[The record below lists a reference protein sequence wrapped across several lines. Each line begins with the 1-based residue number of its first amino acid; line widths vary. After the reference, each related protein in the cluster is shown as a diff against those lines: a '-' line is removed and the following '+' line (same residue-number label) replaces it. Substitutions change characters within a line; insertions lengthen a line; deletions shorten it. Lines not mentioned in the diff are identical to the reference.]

1 MMAQHRENGKPK
13 NAKVESSIAQKHQEA
28 QDEYDEVARLCVF
41 RQLDFFRKGL
51 KAVEPFIRNVAERH
65 HIDRQL
71 SGVCDRGSQEG
82 EPMSGYENDN
92 DGELSFD
99 YKQKDLMMMAPHQIQ
114 WSFSLLTSSDYVLT
128 LDDANFSQAA
138 SDHNF
143 LVIQVYAPCE
153 KMHRLMCE
161 LCVKLASEYEKAAS
175 LLSTYEPPIVLGKI
189 DASAEENKQVVDQF
203 QVTGYPTIVILQ
215 NGGRDIHDY
224 TGPRDADG
232 IVRTLKRL
240 IGPPSTEIKTAT
252 DAISIASVGIF
263 PIFSGEE
270 FRNFTVIANELQWES
285 WDYDVFHTMDA
296 SLVPRGQ
303 STTTTTLRLLKPY
316 VERFVDSQNF
326 QVLAMK
332 NFIVE
337 ASIPLVTNLNDNIT
351 SDKINQWV
359 SQLSDEKATLFVDF
373 DDEHFNAFK
382 CKCYEVGALY
392 KCKGLRFFLADARAN
407 EDELKCSGLRFDQ
420 VPLIIIHSN
429 DGPTYMKSNL
439 KPDDISPWLN
449 EYKDGNLKPFLK
461 SQPIPET
468 NNEALKVVV
477 ADSLKDMVL
486 NSQKNVLLDIHVP
499 FCGGFRNFALFI
511 PEIAVLFENDD
522 DVIVASLDGTTN
534 DIPDDIFDVR
544 NCYTLYFKS
553 ANGTLVSYDDDG
565 TKEDIVTFI
574 RTNI

>member
-1 MMAQHRENGKPK
+1 M
-13 NAKVESSIAQKHQEA
+13 I
-28 QDEYDEVARLCVF
+28 L
-41 RQLDFFRKGL
+41 
-51 KAVEPFIRNVAERH
+51 
-65 HIDRQL
+65 
-71 SGVCDRGSQEG
+71 
-82 EPMSGYENDN
+82 
-92 DGELSFD
+92 
-99 YKQKDLMMMAPHQIQ
+99 
-114 WSFSLLTSSDYVLT
+114 
-128 LDDANFSQAA
+128 
-138 SDHNF
+138 
-143 LVIQVYAPCE
+143 
-153 KMHRLMCE
+153 
-161 LCVKLASEYEKAAS
+161 YEKAAS
-175 LLSTYEPPIVLGKI
+175 LLSTHEPPTVLGKI

-203 QVTGYPTIVILQ
+203 QITGYPTIVILQ

-224 TGPRDADG
+224 TGPREADG

-252 DAISIASVGIF
+252 DSLSLIGEEKISIVGIF

-270 FRNFTVIANELQWES
+270 FRNFTVIANELLWKS

-303 STTTTTLRLLKPY
+303 SSITTPTLRLLKPY
-316 VERFVDSQNF
+316 DERFVDSQNF

-337 ASIPLVTNLNDNIT
+337 ASIPLVTNINYNNT
-351 SDKINQWV
+351 PDKINQWV

-373 DDEHFNAFK
+373 DKEHFNVFK
-382 CKCYEVGALY
+382 CKSYEVAALY

-407 EDELKCSGLRFDQ
+407 EDVLKNSGLRFDQ

-477 ADSLKDMVL
+477 ADSLQDMVL
-486 NSQKNVLLDIHVP
+486 NSQKNGLCFV
-499 FCGGFRNFALFI
+499 
-511 PEIAVLFENDD
+511 
-522 DVIVASLDGTTN
+522 
-534 DIPDDIFDVR
+534 
-544 NCYTLYFKS
+544 
-553 ANGTLVSYDDDG
+553 
-565 TKEDIVTFI
+565 
-574 RTNI
+574 